1 MITIDLLAARS
12 PDDDN
17 NSDAERSHRPFD
29 NASEL
34 MSFSDSCAASTTPDQ
49 PGRRRLGEGRRDSL
63 PPRSATVCIREAC
76 SEYASS
82 YARDF

>member
-34 MSFSDSCAASTTPDQ
+34 MSFSDSCV
-49 PGRRRLGEGRRDSL
+49 